1 MAEIIRQRTADD
13 ELRYLAT
20 DIVLTQQAQLGMM
33 GGWLDVWGLH
43 RTRTGVEP
51 MAWARMS
58 MGSTMP
64 GMASRDDVSSLRT
77 LPIAQAERRFLELM
91 IAHHRGGVH
100 MAEAALELDL
110 APVARKLASS
120 IITTQQAEIQGMTAM
135 LAKRSDAS

>member
-1 MAEIIRQRTADD
+1 
-13 ELRYLAT
+13 
-20 DIVLTQQAQLGMM
+20 
-33 GGWLDVWGLH
+33 
-43 RTRTGVEP
+43 